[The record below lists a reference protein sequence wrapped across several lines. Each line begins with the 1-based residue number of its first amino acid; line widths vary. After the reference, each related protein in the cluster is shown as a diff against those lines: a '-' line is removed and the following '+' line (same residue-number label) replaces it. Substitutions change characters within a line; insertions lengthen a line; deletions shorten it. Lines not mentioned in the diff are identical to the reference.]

1 VTAFDDRAVV
11 AQQYED
17 EAYLRA
23 RQAFWTE
30 VEGENAATVLWRV
43 LEAAEPRRVIE
54 VGGGQG
60 ELAERLQTELGAEV
74 AFVDQ
79 SPRMV
84 ELARSRGVLDA
95 QVGDVASLPFPDAS
109 FDTAV
114 AAWMLY
120 HVPDLDRGLAELA
133 RVLEPGGRLVA
144 VTNSLRHLE
153 EFRDL
158 VGARTSVLEGL
169 FNAEN
174 GEDSLR
180 RHFAAVER
188 IDNELVAV
196 VRERTTLVG
205 YARSLSYPVGDVPED
220 VSLPFRVTGRS
231 TIFVATT

>member
-1 VTAFDDRAVV
+1 MAFNDPAVV
-11 AQQYED
+11 VQQYAD
-17 EAYLRA
+17 EGNLRA

-30 VEGENAATVLWRV
+30 IEGENAAAVLWRV
-43 LEAAEPRRVIE
+43 LESPAPRRVIE

-84 ELARSRGVLDA
+84 ELARSRGILDVR
-95 QVGDVASLPFPDAS
+95 VGSVESLPFPDGS

-158 VGARTSVLEGL
+158 VGARRSALESL

-174 GEDSLR
+174 GEESLR
-180 RHFAAVER
+180 RHFATVER
-188 IDNELVAV
+188 VDNELVAV
-196 VRERTTLVG
+196 VRERATLVD
-205 YARSLSYPVGDVPED
+205 YRRSLSYPAGDVPED
-220 VSLPFRVTGRS
+220 VPLPFRVTGRS
-231 TIFVATT
+231 TVFVATT

>member
-1 VTAFDDRAVV
+1 MAFNDPAVV
-11 AQQYED
+11 AQQYEA
-17 EAYLRA
+17 ESNLRA
-23 RQAFWTE
+23 RQAFWAE
-30 VEGENAATVLWRV
+30 VEGENASAVLWRV
-43 LEAAEPRRVIE
+43 LESLAPRRVIE

-60 ELAERLQTELGAEV
+60 ELAERLQTDLRAEV
-74 AFVDQ
+74 SFVDQ
-79 SPRMV
+79 SDRMV

-95 QVGDVASLPFPDAS
+95 RVGDAQSLPFPDAS

-120 HVPDLDRGLAELA
+120 HVPDLDGGLAELA

-144 VTNSLRHLE
+144 VTNSLRHIE

-158 VGARTSVLEGL
+158 VGARRSALESL

-174 GEDSLR
+174 GEESLR
-180 RHFAAVER
+180 RHFGSVER

-196 VRERTTLVG
+196 VRERATLLG
-205 YARSLSYPVGDVPED
+205 YQRSLSYASESVPED

-231 TIFVATT
+231 TIFVATR